1 MFPNRDYETVHSEI
15 VSILETSRQQ
25 AARAVN
31 ATMTTAYWRIGRS
44 IVECEQ
50 RGKQRAE
57 YGDALISRLATDLGV
72 RFGRGF
78 SQRNLRLM
86 RKFYLQWSA
95 KAIRQTVSANSDLGG
110 MPSFPLPW
118 SAYVQLMSVSNDH
131 ARLFYEAEALRC
143 GWSVRQLDRQINS
156 QYYERSALSRD
167 IQGML
172 STGTV
177 TSQNEVMKDHSFKEP
192 FILEFLG
199 LRDQYSESDLE
210 EALIS
215 NLSSFLL
222 ELGDD
227 FAFVGRQRR
236 LRIDD
241 TWFRVD
247 LLLYHRRLRCLL
259 VVDLKL
265 GQFTHADAGQM
276 HVYLNYAAEHWQFEG
291 ENRPIGLILCTSKGE
306 NLARY
311 ALEGLPN
318 KVIAAEYR
326 TALPDEATLE
336 KHLDEALEEIS
347 RRPTIE
353 TFKNDL

>member
-1 MFPNRDYETVHSEI
+1 MWLVPPRPSPQSARPHDHHRCPSTALPSPAGRASLFECRVPRAACRVPNCNVTFSTCNPTQKQKEATMFPNRDYETVHSEI

-57 YGDALISRLATDLGV
+57 YGDALVSRLATDLGV

-177 TSQNEVMKDHSFKEP
+177 TSQNEVMKDHSLKGP
-192 FILEFLG
+192 FI
-199 LRDQYSESDLE
+199 SATAMS
-210 EALIS
+210 
-215 NLSSFLL
+215 
-222 ELGDD
+222 
-227 FAFVGRQRR
+227 
-236 LRIDD
+236 
-241 TWFRVD
+241 
-247 LLLYHRRLRCLL
+247 
-259 VVDLKL
+259 
-265 GQFTHADAGQM
+265 
-276 HVYLNYAAEHWQFEG
+276 
-291 ENRPIGLILCTSKGE
+291 TSCG
-306 NLARY
+306 
-311 ALEGLPN
+311 
-318 KVIAAEYR
+318 
-326 TALPDEATLE
+326 
-336 KHLDEALEEIS
+336 S
-347 RRPTIE
+347 
-353 TFKNDL
+353 